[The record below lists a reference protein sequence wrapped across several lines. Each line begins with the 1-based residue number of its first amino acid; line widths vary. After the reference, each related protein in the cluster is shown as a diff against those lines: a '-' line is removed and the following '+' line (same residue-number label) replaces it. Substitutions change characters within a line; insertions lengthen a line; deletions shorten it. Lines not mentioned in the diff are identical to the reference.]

1 MANFNQATSS
11 LASRLRLRAAHAR
24 LRLRDGL
31 HVHVFARTQAA
42 ACALARAGACVR
54 MHIGLRSRVFL
65 RLRSCYCSCK
75 RQRSR
80 AIARA
85 RIWARTCIVRR
96 HNLLIIANKALQRR
110 FPICFP
116 DIAQR
121 RSKWHPGFL
130 FGGFMHLNWDVLL
143 ACDGNALNTATRVAN
158 RRFACNRKPPP
169 LRTAVSE
176 PLTGD
181 SD

>member
-1 MANFNQATSS
+1 MLQGF
-11 LASRLRLRAAHAR
+11 ASGLLTRACVFAHAI
-24 LRLRDGL
+24 
-31 HVHVFARTQAA
+31 ARMS
-42 ACALARAGACVR
+42 ACACTRFR

-75 RQRSR
+75 HQRSR

-121 RSKWHPGFL
+121 RSKWYPMLL
-130 FGGFMHLNWDVLL
+130 FGSFMPLNWDVLL
-143 ACDGNALNTATRVAN
+143 AQGHNALITATRVAN

-181 SD
+181 AD